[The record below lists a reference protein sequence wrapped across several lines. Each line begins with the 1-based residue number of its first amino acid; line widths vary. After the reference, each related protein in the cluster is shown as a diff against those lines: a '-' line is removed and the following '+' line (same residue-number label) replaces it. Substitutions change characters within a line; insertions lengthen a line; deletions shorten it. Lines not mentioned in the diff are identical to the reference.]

1 MREILVIDDD
11 SALAELIGTYL
22 SSRNFNVQVC
32 NNGSEGLSLLRE
44 KTSSFD
50 MIILDVM
57 MPEMDGFE
65 VLRDLRSFSSTPVIM
80 LTARGDEMDRIVGLE
95 MGADDYMPKPFN
107 PRELEARIKAIFR
120 RSASNENPN
129 TPADTSIIVNGELK
143 INTSTREIF
152 VSDNKV
158 ETTTTEYEILR
169 VLMEHKGKVV
179 DREQL
184 MKMARG
190 QEWMAYDRSVDVH
203 ISNLRKKLGSAHLI
217 KTIHGVGYLT
227 PLA

>member
-1 MREILVIDDD
+1 MFGHE
-11 SALAELIGTYL
+11 
-22 SSRNFNVQVC
+22 C
-32 NNGSEGLSLLRE
+32 
-44 KTSSFD
+44 
-50 MIILDVM
+50 
-57 MPEMDGFE
+57 
-65 VLRDLRSFSSTPVIM
+65 
-80 LTARGDEMDRIVGLE
+80 
-95 MGADDYMPKPFN
+95 
-107 PRELEARIKAIFR
+107 RIKRCTRFVTNNVIIDK
-120 RSASNENPN
+120 S
-129 TPADTSIIVNGELK
+129 SITNRKL
-143 INTSTREIF
+143 RLF
-152 VSDNKV
+152 VSDNKI

-169 VLMEHKGKVV
+169 VLLEHKGKVV

>member
-11 SALAELIGTYL
+11 PTLAELIGTYL
-22 SSRNFNVQVC
+22 SSRNFNVHVC
-32 NNGSEGLSLLRE
+32 NNGLEGLSLLRE
-44 KTSSFD
+44 KNPSFD

-65 VLRDLRSFSSTPVIM
+65 VLRDLRTFSSIPVIM

-120 RSASNENPN
+120 RSDSS
-129 TPADTSIIVNGELK
+129 TQVDTSIITNGNLK

-152 VSDNKV
+152 VSDNKI

-169 VLMEHKGKVV
+169 VLLEHKGRVV

-203 ISNLRKKLGSAHLI
+203 ISNLRKKLGSVHLI
-217 KTIHGVGYLT
+217 KTIHGVGYLS

>member
-11 SALAELIGTYL
+11 PALAELIGTYL
-22 SSRNFNVQVC
+22 SSRNFNVHVC

-107 PRELEARIKAIFR
+107 PRELEARIKSYF
-120 RSASNENPN
+120 
-129 TPADTSIIVNGELK
+129 
-143 INTSTREIF
+143 STQCF
-152 VSDNKV
+152 K
-158 ETTTTEYEILR
+158 
-169 VLMEHKGKVV
+169 
-179 DREQL
+179 
-184 MKMARG
+184 
-190 QEWMAYDRSVDVH
+190 
-203 ISNLRKKLGSAHLI
+203 
-217 KTIHGVGYLT
+217 
-227 PLA
+227 